1 MFSKSNKSNAAR
13 SNAGRERRTSPSII
27 GADCT
32 ITGDILSQG
41 EVQIDGRVDG
51 DVRCDML
58 VVGPTGTITGEI
70 SAELVRVL
78 GSVTGQVK
86 ARAVEL
92 ARTAHVVGDITHESL
107 SIEAGAFVEGRFDR
121 MNEQKALPSD
131 RNIAGQALLSSP
143 AEAQKSAEDKKAESA
158 DGQDSE
164 PEQGTEVAA
173 ATA

>member
-1 MFSKSNKSNAAR
+1 MFSKISKANAA
-13 SNAGRERRTSPSII
+13 SSRRTSPSII

-41 EVQIDGRVDG
+41 EVHVDGRVDG

-70 SAELVRVL
+70 SADLVRVL
-78 GSVTGQVK
+78 GSVTGQIK

-92 ARTAHVVGDITHESL
+92 AKSAHVVGDITHDTL

-121 MNEQKALPSD
+121 MSHQTGTGDAAKAAALTSD
-131 RNIAGQALLSSP
+131 RNAAGQALLASP
-143 AEAQKSAEDKKAESA
+143 TESKADEEKKKDEDAAS
-158 DGQDSE
+158 
-164 PEQGTEVAA
+164 PEISA
-173 ATA
+173 ATATA

>member
-1 MFSKSNKSNAAR
+1 MFSKSNKA
-13 SNAGRERRTSPSII
+13 NAGRERRTSPSII

-41 EVQIDGRVDG
+41 EVHVDGRVDG

-58 VVGPTGTITGEI
+58 VVGPSGTITGEI

-78 GSVTGQVK
+78 GSVTGQIK

-92 ARTAHVVGDITHESL
+92 AKSAHVVGDITHESL

-121 MNEQKALPSD
+121 LAEQKALPSGD
-131 RNIAGQALLSSP
+131 RNAAGQALLSSP
-143 AEAQKSAEDKKAESA
+143 AETKDEIKKEEKPEETSAA
-158 DGQDSE
+158 SE
-164 PEQGTEVAA
+164 IAPTEISA

>member
-1 MFSKSNKSNAAR
+1 MFSKANKSNA
-13 SNAGRERRTSPSII
+13 SSGRRTSPSII

-41 EVQIDGRVDG
+41 EVHVDGRVDG

-70 SAELVRVL
+70 SADLVRVL
-78 GSVTGQVK
+78 GSVTGQIK
-86 ARAVEL
+86 ARSVEL
-92 ARTAHVVGDITHESL
+92 AKSAHVVGDISHDSL

-121 MNEQKALPSD
+121 MHSQTTEAAKPVTD
-131 RNIAGQALLSSP
+131 RNAAGQALLASP
-143 AEAQKSAEDKKAESA
+143 APEAKPEPKTEAETKKDEA
-158 DGQDSE
+158 
-164 PEQGTEVAA
+164 PEISPAA

>member
-1 MFSKSNKSNAAR
+1 MFSKISKANAA
-13 SNAGRERRTSPSII
+13 GTRRTSPSII

-41 EVQIDGRVDG
+41 EVHVDGRVDG

-70 SAELVRVL
+70 SADLVRVL

-92 ARTAHVVGDITHESL
+92 AKTAHVVGDITHDTL

-121 MNEQKALPSD
+121 MSHQTGTGEAAKAALSSD
-131 RNIAGQALLSSP
+131 RNAAGQALLASP
-143 AEAQKSAEDKKAESA
+143 SETKVEDEKTKEDEAAS
-158 DGQDSE
+158 
-164 PEQGTEVAA
+164 PEISA
-173 ATA
+173 ATATA

>member
-1 MFSKSNKSNAAR
+1 MFSKANKSNA
-13 SNAGRERRTSPSII
+13 SSGRRTSPSII

-41 EVQIDGRVDG
+41 EVHVDGRVDG

-70 SAELVRVL
+70 SADLVRVL
-78 GSVTGQVK
+78 GSVTGQIK
-86 ARAVEL
+86 ARSVEL
-92 ARTAHVVGDITHESL
+92 AKSAHVVGDISHDSL

-121 MNEQKALPSD
+121 IMHNQTTEAAKSLTD
-131 RNIAGQALLSSP
+131 RNAAGQALLASPP
-143 AEAQKSAEDKKAESA
+143 AEPKAEA
-158 DGQDSE
+158 KSE
-164 PEQGTEVAA
+164 PKAEAKKDETPEISPAA

>member
-1 MFSKSNKSNAAR
+1 MFSKANKSNAA
-13 SNAGRERRTSPSII
+13 SGRRTSPSII

-41 EVQIDGRVDG
+41 EVHVDGRVDG

-70 SAELVRVL
+70 SADLVRVL
-78 GSVTGQVK
+78 GSVTGQIK
-86 ARAVEL
+86 ARSVEL
-92 ARTAHVVGDITHESL
+92 SKSAHVVGDISHDSL

-121 MNEQKALPSD
+121 MHNQTTEAAKSLTD
-131 RNIAGQALLSSP
+131 RNAAGQALLASP
-143 AEAQKSAEDKKAESA
+143 PEPKAEPKA
-158 DGQDSE
+158 E
-164 PEQGTEVAA
+164 PKKDEAPEISPAA